1 MNYLGPFHGHLKIIT
16 PCFKQQHKQTKKYF
30 KEELANPQ
38 AIKYQLVFIYDITQ
52 GPSLQINDF
61 WYW

>member
-1 MNYLGPFHGHLKIIT
+1 MLLTIA
-16 PCFKQQHKQTKKYF
+16 QTKKYF